1 MDRKD
6 VLEALK
12 KIRSAEK
19 KRNFKQTIDLVINL
33 QHLDLK
39 DVKAKFNEVFELPAV
54 KPKQAKICVVA
65 DGDALVIAKK
75 SADIA
80 ISKEELPKWKDK
92 KKAKELASSFDFLI
106 VQANLMQPL
115 ATTLG
120 TVLGPKGKMPNPAHV
135 VPPVANIEPVI
146 KRARNSV
153 RVRIKDAPVIH
164 TIVGSEEMDDEKL
177 ADNIE
182 AVISFATK
190 KLLKGRNNIKNVILK
205 STMSPVV
212 KLHV

>member
-54 KPKQAKICVVA
+54 KTKQAKICVVA

-80 ISKEELPKWKDK
+80 IPKEELPKWKDK
-92 KKAKELASSFDFLI
+92 KKARELASSFDFLI

-135 VPPVANIEPVI
+135 VP
-146 KRARNSV
+146 
-153 RVRIKDAPVIH
+153 
-164 TIVGSEEMDDEKL
+164 
-177 ADNIE
+177 
-182 AVISFATK
+182 
-190 KLLKGRNNIKNVILK
+190 
-205 STMSPVV
+205 SPGV
-212 KLHV
+212 